1 MEILKHVIRMLF
13 AGWFTIYFQDFMF
26 SSIVGCLLLSFS
38 RRQRTTQPGHSPWEL
53 IFDSLN
59 ATINSLQIQV
69 INTRSQ
75 ARLQLQLVAMADST
89 LHLQL
94 DELNPL
100 RARYRVQD
108 SLAPGSKKL
117 AM

>member
-1 MEILKHVIRMLF
+1 MLF
-13 AGWFTIYFQDFMF
+13 ASQFHQFQFQRFYNFPDTSLFYR
-26 SSIVGCLLLSFS
+26 LKFS
-38 RRQRTTQPGHSPWEL
+38 RRQRATQPGHSPWEL
-53 IFDSLN
+53 ILDSLN
-59 ATINSLQIQV
+59 ATINSLQVQV
-69 INTRSQ
+69 IKTRSL

-94 DELNPL
+94 DELNPI

-108 SLAPGSKKL
+108 SLAPGNQKL